1 MYLYYIGNNFKE
13 FWSKF
18 LLLGQFPLYPYKNMR
33 CIMQI
38 LACDVTQ
45 LYHYCPI
52 ESQNAICVY
61 AHTTK
66 LEVVLKTLVGI
77 LFWKPKI
84 YIED

>member
-1 MYLYYIGNNFKE
+1 M
-13 FWSKF
+13 W
-18 LLLGQFPLYPYKNMR
+18 
-33 CIMQI
+33 CHH
-38 LACDVTQ
+38 VTQ

-84 YIED
+84 YIEDYLIVILVQRNVKSKSM